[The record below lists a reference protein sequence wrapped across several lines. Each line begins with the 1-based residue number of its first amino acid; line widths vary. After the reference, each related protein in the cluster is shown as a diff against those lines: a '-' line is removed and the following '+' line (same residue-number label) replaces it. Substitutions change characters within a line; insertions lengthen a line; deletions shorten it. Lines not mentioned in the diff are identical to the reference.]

1 MCIRDSLRNNSFL
14 VELIQGRCLPACTV
28 LVTSRPSAT
37 ADLHFTCKSRI
48 QKHIEILGFTHE
60 CIRQY
65 AESMLTDQP
74 DVLEDFLKYISRN
87 PAIHGMMYIP
97 LNSAI
102 VLEIYKANRTTGKPV
117 PHTLTQ
123 LYTELC
129 LVLLKKC
136 LVEKRVPLAD
146 QISIHSKLE
155 DIPQII
161 KDQFIKLGKLAFDG
175 ALRQELTFEQLPDG
189 CDDLREFM
197 NVSTELYL
205 GRKSTYSFLH
215 LTLQEFLAAF
225 YISQLP
231 GVEQKLMFI
240 ETNNLLDRKVSLG
253 CSNHLDVLWRF
264 MAGLTG
270 FRDIGWELV
279 GKCTFIYS
287 ENSSESSLF
296 LVQLSFEVH
305 CEKKIKTACD
315 TICKKGPHG
324 LPNNHI
330 LTRNKRPC
338 ECFYIG
344 ARTPFDCYAV
354 GYCVAASGHV
364 WSLLAGHIGGNEI
377 IEMLSCGL
385 WSVGDVWGCFNMLG
399 FSRNSLTHQAIIY
412 LSGFPSKILNQISI
426 LDLSCNQLNKDALNC
441 LADIFPHMVNL
452 TSLDISN
459 NPGGHGGMVEVFQ
472 KLHTSKVHTLS
483 VFEINLGPSDIQA
496 LSRLIQPAAN
506 LKELL
511 IGDIEMSSECVTLMI
526 ETVFSPSSLEK
537 VELWEIDC
545 TTEFAS
551 KMKLLENNSNLTSLK
566 FINCLELNLAV
577 PYVAEALH
585 KNKSLKT
592 LGIPSFEMISG
603 DQTEYD
609 DGDPVDVKT
618 LSAMLE
624 VNNTLTELEMSTTEL
639 TSDDVY
645 ILHDA
650 LRRSKTL
657 KHLYL
662 DHSVI
667 KLTDPRMEAGAYRVR
682 LQGPTI
688 Y

>member
-1 MCIRDSLRNNSFL
+1 
-14 VELIQGRCLPACTV
+14 
-28 LVTSRPSAT
+28 
-37 ADLHFTCKSRI
+37 
-48 QKHIEILGFTHE
+48 
-60 CIRQY
+60 
-65 AESMLTDQP
+65 
-74 DVLEDFLKYISRN
+74 
-87 PAIHGMMYIP
+87 
-97 LNSAI
+97 
-102 VLEIYKANRTTGKPV
+102 
-117 PHTLTQ
+117 
-123 LYTELC
+123 
-129 LVLLKKC
+129 
-136 LVEKRVPLAD
+136 
-146 QISIHSKLE
+146 
-155 DIPQII
+155 
-161 KDQFIKLGKLAFDG
+161 
-175 ALRQELTFEQLPDG
+175 
-189 CDDLREFM
+189 
-197 NVSTELYL
+197 
-205 GRKSTYSFLH
+205 
-215 LTLQEFLAAF
+215 
-225 YISQLP
+225 
-231 GVEQKLMFI
+231 
-240 ETNNLLDRKVSLG
+240 
-253 CSNHLDVLWRF
+253 
-264 MAGLTG
+264 
-270 FRDIGWELV
+270 
-279 GKCTFIYS
+279 
-287 ENSSESSLF
+287 
-296 LVQLSFEVH
+296 
-305 CEKKIKTACD
+305 
-315 TICKKGPHG
+315 
-324 LPNNHI
+324 
-330 LTRNKRPC
+330 
-338 ECFYIG
+338 
-344 ARTPFDCYAV
+344 
-354 GYCVAASGHV
+354 
-364 WSLLAGHIGGNEI
+364 
-377 IEMLSCGL
+377 
-385 WSVGDVWGCFNMLG
+385 
-399 FSRNSLTHQAIIY
+399 
-412 LSGFPSKILNQISI
+412 
-426 LDLSCNQLNKDALNC
+426 
-441 LADIFPHMVNL
+441 MVNL